1 MAANQNVNADL
12 TRERQNATFS
22 PEQLTYFL
30 YNGPEKT
37 KRKRFLQNLVIQD
50 LRKLGF
56 KQYATVSREEQYEQ
70 GLQKYAYLADTERK
84 LDVTSSTDKAY
95 IVEAV
100 FPCEA
105 FPYALHHAAFVN
117 TFAMLASEEQK
128 AKWLP
133 LMKDFHLVG
142 TYVQTEMGHGSFLRG
157 LETTATYDPSTQEF
171 VLHSPTISSIKYW
184 PGGLGKT
191 ANACIVM
198 AQLITKGH
206 NYGMHS
212 FLLQIRDSDTHQP
225 LPGIAVGDIGNKF
238 GFNANDNG
246 FLKMD
251 NVRIPRNNMLMRHSQ
266 ILPDG
271 TYIKPKNDR
280 LMYGGMT
287 SLRAGIVGTASR
299 RLCIAATIAI
309 RYSAVRRQSKIEP
322 GAGEV
327 QVLDFQTQQY
337 RLFPQLAAAYATTI
351 ASTAIN
357 MYYSKAA
364 THIEQGDLQQL
375 PLLHALSAGLKAYTS
390 WTCADGVE
398 VCRLACGGHGYSEAS
413 GLPKAYV
420 DTTPACTYEG
430 ENYVLIL
437 QTARYLV
444 KCCRMLAE
452 GEQVPEV
459 MNFLRPSTSE
469 TSRLDARLLKG
480 DLIQAFAHRAA
491 RVTREAAQ
499 SLQTSIGKGE
509 NPGQAWNSNS
519 VQLVAAAKAFTQLY
533 VVRVF
538 AEAVETMR
546 GSLRRVMESL
556 WRLFAVHNI
565 VSSLGDFLV
574 DGYLS
579 TQQVSLLESAERDLL
594 KELRPDAVS
603 LVDAL
608 DFPDGVLD
616 SALGRWDGQV
626 YEALYDYSLR
636 SKLNE
641 KQVLDAYHKYQ
652 RPFMESQWKK
662 HAASAVT
669 SRL

>member
-1 MAANQNVNADL
+1 MAATQLVNPDL
-12 TRERQNATFS
+12 VKERQNAAFS
-22 PEQLTYFL
+22 PEHLTYFL
-30 YNGPEKT
+30 YGGPEKT
-37 KRKRFLQNLVIQD
+37 KRKRFLQNLVIEGVK
-50 LRKLGF
+50 KLGV

-70 GLQKYAYLADTERK
+70 ALQKYAYLVDTERQ
-84 LDVTSSTDKAY
+84 LGITNSTDKALLH
-95 IVEAV
+95 EAV
-100 FPCEA
+100 FPCES
-105 FPYALHHAAFVN
+105 FPYILQYAAFIN
-117 TFAMLASEEQK
+117 PFTMLASEEQK

-133 LMKDFHLVG
+133 LMKNFRLVG
-142 TYVQTEMGHGSFLRG
+142 TYAQTEMGHGSFLRG

-184 PGGLGKT
+184 PAGLGKT

-206 NYGMHS
+206 NYGMHA
-212 FLLQIRDSDTHQP
+212 FLLQIRDLDTHQP
-225 LPGIAVGDIGNKF
+225 LSGITVGDIGSKF
-238 GFNANDNG
+238 GLSANDNG

-251 NVRIPRNNMLMRHSQ
+251 NVRIPRNNMLMRHSRV
-266 ILPDG
+266 LPDG
-271 TYIKPKNDR
+271 TYIEPKNDR

-287 SLRAGIVGTASR
+287 SIRTDVVGVASR
-299 RLCIAATIAI
+299 RLCIAVTIAI
-309 RYSAVRRQSKIEP
+309 RYSAVRRQSEIEP

-337 RLFPQLAAAYATTI
+337 RLFPQLAAAYATTF
-351 ASTAIN
+351 ASTTISAF
-357 MYYSKAA
+357 YRTVSP
-364 THIEQGDLQQL
+364 HIERGDLQEL
-375 PLLHALSAGLKAYTS
+375 PMLHALSAGLKAYTS

-420 DTTPACTYEG
+420 DTTAACTYEG

-437 QTARYLV
+437 QTARYLM

-459 MNFLRPSTSE
+459 MDFLRPSTSE
-469 TSRLDARLLKG
+469 TSRLDARLVMG

-491 RVTREAAQ
+491 RMTRDAAQ
-499 SLQTSIGKGE
+499 SMQTSIVKGE

-519 VQLVAAAKAFTQLY
+519 VQLVAAAKAFTELH

-546 GSLRRVMESL
+546 GSLRHVMESL
-556 WRLFAVHNI
+556 WRLFAVNNI

-579 TQQVSLLESAERDLL
+579 TQQVSLLEPAQRDLL

-641 KQVLDAYHKYQ
+641 KQVLDAYLKHQ